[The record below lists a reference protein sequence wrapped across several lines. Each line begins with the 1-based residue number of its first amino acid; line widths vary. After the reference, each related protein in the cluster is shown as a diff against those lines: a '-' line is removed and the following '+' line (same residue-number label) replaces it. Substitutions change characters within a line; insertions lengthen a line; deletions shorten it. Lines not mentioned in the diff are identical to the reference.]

1 MLANTGE
8 LAICVLG
15 PTLVRSGDFVYVLD
29 ELSRQKFTFA
39 AVRKASLSEV
49 DVQAL
54 FGDQRINFN
63 KDVLW

>member
-8 LAICVLG
+8 LAICVIG
-15 PTLVRSGDFVYVLD
+15 PTLVKSGDFVYVLD

-39 AVRKASLSEV
+39 AMRKATLTEG

-54 FGDQRINFN
+54 FGD
-63 KDVLW
+63 